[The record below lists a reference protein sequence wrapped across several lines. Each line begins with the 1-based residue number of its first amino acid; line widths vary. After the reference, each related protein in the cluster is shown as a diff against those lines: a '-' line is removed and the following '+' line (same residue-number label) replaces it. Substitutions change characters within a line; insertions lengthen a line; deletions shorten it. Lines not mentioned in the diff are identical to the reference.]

1 MKQEPDVERGKSQIH
16 SLLFENDQFKRGVQR
31 LTRELEML
39 KEKKGSQRPLPH
51 DLYLLLQAT
60 HILGEQIVP

>member
-39 KEKKGSQRPLPH
+39 KKKRDPKGLF
-51 DLYLLLQAT
+51 LMIY
-60 HILGEQIVP
+60 IY